1 MKLLDITRTLVSRT
15 MKAKTQGV
23 GATLLLA
30 ILAGCSGGGADTV
43 DNPVTSLPPDTGY
56 SGPPPATA
64 DVQAFKLN
72 VWDNISPSNRCG
84 ACHIVGGTGVGAFA
98 RNDDINLAYE
108 EANSIVDLSDPDES
122 FMVTKVGGGHNCWLS
137 SNDACSDILT
147 TWIEGWAGDAL
158 GEGGRAIE
166 LEAPIITDVGNSRNF
181 PADSGIFSTT
191 VYPVLTQY
199 CADCH
204 SSSAQIPQTPYFA
217 DADVDLA
224 YDAARSKIDLNEP
237 SNSRFVLRLRNEFH
251 NCWSDCQA
259 NANTM
264 QTEVERF
271 ANQVPLTEIDPS
283 LLVSKALTLY
293 GGTAAS
299 GGNRFENSQ
308 IALWE
313 FKTGQ
318 GTTAF
323 DTSGV
328 EPGIDLTLSGDDV
341 EWFGGFGLNV
351 KSGKAQGSTA
361 ASKKL
366 HDMITSTGE
375 YTVEAWVVPGN
386 VNQEDVPII
395 SYSAG
400 NTARNFTLG
409 QTLYQYD
416 FFNRSSVTDGNG
428 QPQTT
433 TNADDEDL
441 QATLQHVVA
450 TYDPVNGRTVYV
462 NGVFTDDVD
471 DLGGGTLNDWDDTF
485 AFVIGN
491 EVSGDRQ
498 WEGIFRLVAVHNRAL
513 TPEQITQN
521 FDAGVGEKFFLL
533 FSVADWVTSVP
544 EPYVLFEVSQFDSY
558 SYLFNEPHF
567 ISLDPTADI
576 SGVPIQALRIG
587 VNGAESPVGQAYKN
601 LDMTTDAAN
610 ETDFGEPLSS
620 LGTVVSLE
628 KGPELDEFFLTFE
641 VIGSGTNVRTE
652 PSPLI
657 PPITLPTDPM
667 PTIGVR
673 TFDEINATMST
684 VTGISMQHP
693 DVVTTYSLVRQQL
706 PVNETIDG
714 FSSSHQIGVAQMAIE
729 YCNAL
734 VEDGGLRSSYFPG
747 FNFNGTV
754 TASLNA
760 AGRDLLI
767 DPLLDNVF
775 GVGLTS
781 QPDPVAAKAELN
793 SLIDRLTVCGGS
805 CASDRTETVA
815 KAVCSAAIGSAGM
828 LVQ

>member
-1 MKLLDITRTLVSRT
+1 MKLIDNTRALVSRYNQANV
-15 MKAKTQGV
+15 KGFA
-23 GATLLLA
+23 ATLLLA
-30 ILAGCSGGGADTV
+30 LIAGCSGGGADTV
-43 DNPVTSLPPDTGY
+43 DNPVTALPPDTGY
-56 SGPPPATA
+56 DGPPPATA

-72 VWDNISPSNRCG
+72 VWDNLSPSNRCG
-84 ACHIVGGTGVGAFA
+84 ACHVVGGTGVGAFV

-108 EANSIVDLSDPDES
+108 EANSIVDLTDPAES
-122 FMVTKVGGGHNCWLS
+122 LMVTRVGGGHNCWLS
-137 SNDACSDILT
+137 SNDACADIVT
-147 TWIEGWAGDAL
+147 TWISNWAGDAL

-166 LEAPIITDVGNSRNF
+166 LEAPIISDVGNSRNF
-181 PADSGIFSTT
+181 PLDSGLFATS

-217 DADVDLA
+217 DPDVDVA
-224 YDAARSKIDLNEP
+224 YDASRSKIDLNEP
-237 SNSRFVLRLRNEFH
+237 ASSRFVLRLRSEFH

-271 ANQVPLTEIDPS
+271 ANQVPLTEIDPT

-328 EPGIDLTLSGDDV
+328 EPGIDLTLSGDDI

-361 ASKKL
+361 ASRKL

-375 YTVEAWVVPGN
+375 YTIEAWVVPGN
-386 VNQEDVPII
+386 VNQEDVPIV

-433 TNADDEDL
+433 TDAADEDL

-450 TYDPVNGRTVYV
+450 TYDPVNGRSVYV

-471 DLGGGTLNDWDDTF
+471 GLGGGTLNDWDDTF

-513 TPEQITQN
+513 TQEQITQN

-533 FSVADWVTSVP
+533 FSVADWVSSVA

-587 VNGAESPVGQAYKN
+587 INGAESPVGQAYQN
-601 LDMTTDAAN
+601 LDLTTDAAN
-610 ETDFGEPLSS
+610 ETDFGEPLST

-628 KGPELDEFFLTFE
+628 KGPELDEFFLTFD
-641 VIGSGTNVRTE
+641 VIGDGTNVRTE
-652 PSPLI
+652 PAPLI
-657 PPITLPTDPM
+657 PPEALPTD
-667 PTIGVR
+667 
-673 TFDEINATMST
+673 A
-684 VTGISMQHP
+684 Q
-693 DVVTTYSLVRQQL
+693 
-706 PVNETIDG
+706 PV
-714 FSSSHQIGVAQMAIE
+714 IGVA
-729 YCNAL
+729 
-734 VEDGGLRSSYFPG
+734 
-747 FNFNGTV
+747 
-754 TASLNA
+754 
-760 AGRDLLI
+760 
-767 DPLLDNVF
+767 NV
-775 GVGLTS
+775 
-781 QPDPVAAKAELN
+781 
-793 SLIDRLTVCGGS
+793 
-805 CASDRTETVA
+805 
-815 KAVCSAAIGSAGM
+815 
-828 LVQ
+828 